1 MKEITKTSRLAGQ
14 LESLFRKMNASFF
27 DGQLDMPIITIQSTP
42 RAYGHYSVAP
52 IWTVNG
58 EELRHEINIGAGTLD
73 RDIEYTV
80 ATLLHEMCHMYND
93 TVLNVQDCS
102 RQGTYHNRQFK
113 ATAESVGLIVTKS
126 EKYGYAHTAPSDDL
140 IEWILNNDIQEIK
153 LNRNEPFGI
162 RITGG
167 NNTGSTAGNTAGK
180 TPGKNP
186 NSHSIKYVCPCCGQI
201 ARTTKISNLI
211 CGDCLESMQVA

>member
-1 MKEITKTSRLAGQ
+1 MKEIVKTSRLAGQ
-14 LESLFRKMNASFF
+14 LEGLFRKMNADFF
-27 DGQLDMPIITIQSTP
+27 DGQLEMPIITIQSTP
-42 RAYGHYSVAP
+42 RAYGHYSVSP

-58 EELRHEINIGAGTLD
+58 EEKKHEINIGAGTLD
-73 RDIEYTV
+73 RDIEFTI

-102 RQGTYHNRQFK
+102 RQGTYHNKQFK
-113 ATAESVGLIVTKS
+113 TTAESVGLIVTKS
-126 EKYGYAHTAPSDDL
+126 DKYGYAHTAPSDDL

-153 LNRNEPFGI
+153 LNRNEGGI

-167 NNTGSTAGNTAGK
+167 NNTGNTNGGK

-186 NSHSIKYVCPCCGQI
+186 NSHSTKYTCPVCGNSVR
-201 ARTTKISNLI
+201 ATKKLNVI
-211 CGDCLESMQVA
+211 CGDCMETMLEI

>member
-1 MKEITKTSRLAGQ
+1 MKDIIKTSRLAGQ
-14 LESLFRKMNASFF
+14 LEKLFRMMNEDFF
-27 DGQLDMPIITIQSTP
+27 SGQLEQPVITIQSTP

-58 EELRHEINIGAGTLD
+58 EEKKHEINIGAGTLD

-80 ATLLHEMCHMYND
+80 ATLLHEMVHMYDD
-93 TVLNVQDCS
+93 TVLNVSDCS
-102 RQGTYHNRQFK
+102 RQGTYHNKQFK
-113 ATAESVGLIVTKS
+113 ATAERVGLIVTKS
-126 EKYGYAHTAPSDDL
+126 DKYGWAHTAPSDVL

-153 LNRNEPFGI
+153 LNRNEGGI

-167 NNTGSTAGNTAGK
+167 NNTGNASGQI
-180 TPGKNP
+180 PGKNP
-186 NSHSIKYVCPCCGQI
+186 NSHSIKYICPCCGQI

-211 CGDCLESMQVA
+211 CGDCMEALQIA

>member
-1 MKEITKTSRLAGQ
+1 MKEIVKTSRLAGQ
-14 LESLFRKMNASFF
+14 LEKLFRMLNADMFN
-27 DGQLDMPIITIQSTP
+27 GQLDMPIITIQSTP

-52 IWTVNG
+52 IWTING
-58 EELRHEINIGAGTLD
+58 EEKRHEINIGAGTLD

-126 EKYGYAHTAPSDDL
+126 DKYGYAHTAPSDSL
-140 IEWILNNDIQEIK
+140 IEWILDNDIQEIK
-153 LNRNEPFGI
+153 LNRNEGGI

-167 NNTGSTAGNTAGK
+167 NNTGNSAGQ

-186 NSHSIKYVCPCCGQI
+186 NSHSTKYQCPVCGNSVR
-201 ARTTKISNLI
+201 ATKKLNVI
-211 CGDCLESMQVA
+211 CGDCMEVMLEI

>member
-1 MKEITKTSRLAGQ
+1 MKEIVKTSRLAGQ
-14 LESLFRKMNASFF
+14 LEKLFRMMNDDFF
-27 DGQLDMPIITIQSTP
+27 GGQLEMPIITIQSTP

-52 IWTVNG
+52 VWTVNG
-58 EELRHEINIGAGTLD
+58 EEKRHEINIGAGTLD

-80 ATLLHEMCHMYND
+80 ATLLHECCHYYND

-102 RQGTYHNRQFK
+102 RGGTYHNKQFK

-126 EKYGYAHTAPSDDL
+126 DKYGYAHTAPSDSL
-140 IEWILNNDIQEIK
+140 LEWIIDHLDSINEIK
-153 LNRNEPFGI
+153 LNRNEGGI

-167 NNTGSTAGNTAGK
+167 NNSGNASGQ

-186 NSHSIKYVCPCCGQI
+186 NSHSIKYVCPHCGQI

-211 CGDCLESMQVA
+211 CGDCMEALQIA

>member
-1 MKEITKTSRLAGQ
+1 MKEIVKTSRLAGQ
-14 LESLFRKMNASFF
+14 LEKLFRMLNADMFN
-27 DGQLDMPIITIQSTP
+27 GQLDMPIITIQSTP

-52 IWTVNG
+52 IWTING
-58 EELRHEINIGAGTLD
+58 EEKRHEINIGAGTLD

-126 EKYGYAHTAPSDDL
+126 DKYGYAHTAPSDSL
-140 IEWILNNDIQEIK
+140 IEWILDNDIQEIK
-153 LNRNEPFGI
+153 LNRNEGGI

-167 NNTGSTAGNTAGK
+167 NNTGNSAGQ

-186 NSHSIKYVCPCCGQI
+186 NSHSTKYQCPACGNSVR
-201 ARTTKISNLI
+201 ATKKLNVI
-211 CGDCLESMQVA
+211 CGDCMEVMLEI